1 MDLFSEAKKHWSN
14 ARRNLDST
22 GEMYDIHKAFMS
34 LGQANWCLQRAS
46 LSSDATERVSKV
58 IKTELD
64 QMTQFLN
71 SDPFAAL
78 DMKLDGNIP
87 SEKDVKQAYRKLVK
101 LWHPDKQNDKRG
113 DRSEIAHELFIILQR
128 AYEELKSDKT
138 RQRLALRHNRV
149 RHFNSTLRRGRR
161 RCKTSRSR
169 SNSSG
174 RSREEFQKNANVMK
188 SNEKKSETNFNLRE
202 FVARHAGIDISSK
215 ETKEEEEE
223 EDITPNESNNWLLR
237 PTELVALRAHFAA
250 ADFDDDGFLT

>member
-1 MDLFSEAKKHWSN
+1 MDLFSEAKSHWSN

-46 LSSDATERVSKV
+46 LSSDATKRVSKV

-101 LWHPDKQNDKRG
+101 MWHPDKQNDKRG
-113 DRSEIAHELFIILQR
+113 
-128 AYEELKSDKT
+128 
-138 RQRLALRHNRV
+138 
-149 RHFNSTLRRGRR
+149 
-161 RCKTSRSR
+161 
-169 SNSSG
+169 
-174 RSREEFQKNANVMK
+174 
-188 SNEKKSETNFNLRE
+188 
-202 FVARHAGIDISSK
+202 
-215 ETKEEEEE
+215 
-223 EDITPNESNNWLLR
+223 
-237 PTELVALRAHFAA
+237 
-250 ADFDDDGFLT
+250 